1 MMTVQQSQTHKII
14 LIALSVVTVNLGVMI
29 FLAPS
34 AIFPDPSW
42 GFQVMHKMQAG
53 GVFNITNKPDR
64 ADISK
69 NYSEFLS
76 WWSPGQYLVP
86 YFFKSLFGVNDG
98 RAAALTTTTCGLL
111 GIAGLYVF
119 FKKAGFAKH
128 LAAASVL
135 IIVVQQA
142 FIIPYIFY
150 NGGEVLLFGFSGW
163 FLYGCISFDKAN
175 WKLALFLL
183 LSGWIGFFCK
193 SSFLWMYGAG
203 CMYLWISLSQKKT
216 AILDWIKSGTWI
228 GVPAALSF
236 AVIYFG
242 YISKGANPAGISFG
256 FKFSWEALSFPL
268 ASPLLT
274 GFSLDDMLNGLIT
287 HSNATILNPLWS
299 LVVLILAA
307 VLSVFLVIR
316 IVRVIPNKSYALLLS
331 IFYLLSILF
340 FGYSFLKQA
349 NISYEG
355 RHLRIIGLLITP
367 GVVYLVSLSKLP
379 VKIGF
384 GLICLFIA
392 ALSIRYFAASYYQNA
407 TKNAR
412 GTSGIAQLF
421 IDQLSL
427 DQVMKLNRKNTN
439 AIFVFISPDLG
450 LEINHNRCV
459 ILDPIGPNVKIEF
472 DDYVHYGHAG
482 PIFIILP
489 VTYMGP
495 KSNIIR
501 KCFPGYKGFHMDML
515 SDNYV
520 LYSAK

>member
-1 MMTVQQSQTHKII
+1 MPLQQSKTHKII
-14 LIALSVVTVNLGVMI
+14 LIALSLITVILGAMI
-29 FLAPS
+29 FIAPA

-42 GFQVMHKMQAG
+42 GFQVMHNMLAG
-53 GVFNITNKPDR
+53 GAFNMTSKPDP

-98 RAAALTTTTCGLL
+98 RAAALTTTACGLS
-111 GIAGLYVF
+111 GIAGLYAF
-119 FKKAGFAKH
+119 FKKAGFAG
-128 LAAASVL
+128 LPAALSVFM
-135 IIVVQQA
+135 IVIQQA
-142 FIIPYIFY
+142 FVVPYVFY

-163 FLYGCISFDKAN
+163 FLYGCVSLDKAG
-175 WKLALFLL
+175 WKLVLFLL
-183 LSGWIGFFCK
+183 LSGCIGFFCK

-203 CMYLWISLSQKKT
+203 CSYIWISLSKNRT
-216 AILDWIKSGTWI
+216 AVLDWIKNGTWI
-228 GVPAALSF
+228 GIPAALSL
-236 AVIYFG
+236 AVIYSG
-242 YISKGANPAGISFG
+242 YLSKGANPAGTSFG

-287 HSNATILNPLWS
+287 HSNATLLNPLWS

-307 VLSVFLVIR
+307 VLSVILVVKVIR
-316 IVRVIPNKSYALLLS
+316 IVPHKNYTLLLTV
-331 IFYLLSILF
+331 FYSVSILF

-367 GVVYLVSLSKLP
+367 GVIYLVSLSKLP

-384 GLICLFIA
+384 GLIFLLIT
-392 ALSIRYFAASYYQNA
+392 ALSIRYFAAGYVQNA

-421 IDQLSL
+421 IDQQSL
-427 DQVMKLNRKNTN
+427 DQVMGLDRKNRD
-439 AIFVFISPDLG
+439 AIFVFISPDLA
-450 LEINHNRCV
+450 LEINHNRSV
-459 ILDPIGPNVKIEF
+459 ILDPIGPDVKIQFE
-472 DDYVHYGHAG
+472 DYVHHGHAG
-482 PIFIILP
+482 PIFIVLP
-489 VTYMGP
+489 ASYMGP

-501 KCFPGYKGFHMDML
+501 KCFPDYKGFHMDML
-515 SDNYV
+515 SDKYV
-520 LYSAK
+520 VYSAK

>member
-1 MMTVQQSQTHKII
+1 MTVQQSHTHKII
-14 LIALSVVTVNLGVMI
+14 LIALCLLTVIVGMMVFI
-29 FLAPS
+29 APS

-53 GVFNITNKPDR
+53 GAFNITNKPDA

-69 NYSEFLS
+69 NHSEFLS

-98 RAAALTTTTCGLL
+98 RAAAITTMVCSLL
-111 GIAGLYVF
+111 GITGLYAF
-119 FKKAGFAKH
+119 FKKADFAKH
-128 LAAASVL
+128 LAAISVL

-142 FIIPYIFY
+142 FVVPYIFY
-150 NGGEVLLFGFSGW
+150 NGGEVLLFGFLGW
-163 FLYGCISFDKAN
+163 FLYGCISFDKID

-203 CMYLWISLSQKKT
+203 CLYLWLSLSQKKT
-216 AILDWIKSGTWI
+216 AIIDWVKNGAWI
-228 GVPAALSF
+228 GIPAVLSF
-236 AVIYFG
+236 SVIYWG
-242 YISKGANPAGISFG
+242 YMAKGANPAGTSFG

-287 HSNATILNPLWS
+287 HSNAAILNHGWS
-299 LVVLILAA
+299 LL
-307 VLSVFLVIR
+307 VLSIAALLSVLLAVQIVR
-316 IVRVIPNKSYALLLS
+316 IVPNKSYALLFS
-331 IFYLLSILF
+331 VFYLLSILF

-384 GLICLFIA
+384 GLICLFIT
-392 ALSIRYFAASYYQNA
+392 ALSIRYFAPSYYQNA

-421 IDQLSL
+421 IDQPSL
-427 DQVMKLNRKNTN
+427 DQIMELDRKNNN

-450 LEINHNRCV
+450 LEINHNRYV
-459 ILDPIGPNVKIEF
+459 ILDPIGPDVKIEF

-482 PIFIILP
+482 PIFIMLP
-489 VTYMGP
+489 ASYMGP

-515 SDNYV
+515 SDKYV